1 MSIIPINIEEED
13 DNISILSYDD
23 LIYTNEEPINPS
35 SVIENDDTN
44 YETAS
49 DDTGYDENMDHK
61 VIHMRRQS
69 VIRKTLTKFRKS
81 IDEQKSGTL
90 IGSTLI
96 PTSSK
101 HSYFKYFKRK
111 IYIPIVLLVM
121 GITGVIIVL

>member
-1 MSIIPINIEEED
+1 MSIIPINIEEDD

-61 VIHMRRQS
+61 VIHMRRPS
-69 VIRKTLTKFRKS
+69 VIRKSLTQFRKS
-81 IDEQKSGTL
+81 IDEQTSGS
-90 IGSTLI
+90 ITLI
-96 PTSSK
+96 PISSRP
-101 HSYFKYFKRK
+101 SYFKYLKRK
-111 IYIPIVLLVM
+111 IYIPIIVSIVGIM
-121 GITGVIIVL
+121 GLILFL